1 LRAAGILM
9 QHFTSNGVDI
19 AYVDIGEGKPILL
32 IHGFG
37 SNYAV
42 NWQAT
47 GWISTLTN
55 DGRRVVAMDVRGHGQ
70 SAKLYTVEAY
80 SPALMADDA
89 ANFIRHVGIAPTDVM
104 GYSMG
109 GRISAML
116 AVRHPELVRTLIIG
130 GMGINVVEGIGGE
143 AAIAEALEAPSLED
157 VTTDVGR
164 GYRIFAD
171 QTRSDRAALAK
182 CIFGQRQRLTAAE
195 VATIRAPTLVAVGT
209 KDDVAGSPHRLAA
222 LIPGAEVLEIEG
234 RDHMLATGDRRYKA
248 GVLDFLARHP

>member
-1 LRAAGILM
+1 M
-9 QHFTSNGVDI
+9 QHFSSEGVDI

-47 GWISTLTN
+47 GWISTLTSA
-55 DGRRVVAMDVRGHGQ
+55 GRRVVAMDVRGHGQ
-70 SAKLYTVEAY
+70 SAKLYSVADY

-89 ANFIRHVGIAPTDVM
+89 ANLIHHAGIGPTDVM

-109 GRISAML
+109 GRIAAML
-116 AVRHPELVRTLIIG
+116 AVRHPELVGSLVIG
-130 GMGINVVEGIGGE
+130 GMGINVIEGIGGE
-143 AAIAEALEAPSLED
+143 EAIATALEAPSLD
-157 VTTDVGR
+157 DITTDVGR
-164 GYRIFAD
+164 AYRKFAE
-171 QTRSDRAALAK
+171 QTRSDRTALAR
-182 CIFGQRQRLTAAE
+182 CIFGQRQRLTEEE
-195 VATIRAPTLVAVGT
+195 VRTIRAPTLIAVGT

-234 RDHMLATGDRRYKA
+234 RDHMLATGDRRFKA

>member
-1 LRAAGILM
+1 M
-9 QHFTSNGVDI
+9 QHFSSDGADI

-47 GWISTLTN
+47 GWIATLTN
-55 DGRRVVAMDVRGHGQ
+55 AGRRVVAMDVRGHGQ
-70 SAKLYTVEAY
+70 SAKFYSVDDY
-80 SPALMADDA
+80 SPAIMAGDA
-89 ANFIRHVGIAPTDVM
+89 ANLIRHVGIAPTDVM

-109 GRISAML
+109 GRIAAML
-116 AVRHPELVRTLIIG
+116 AVRHPELVHALIIG
-130 GMGINVVEGIGGE
+130 GMGINVIEGIGGE
-143 AAIAEALEAPSLED
+143 EAIAAALEASSVDD
-157 VTTDVGR
+157 VTSDVGR

-195 VATIRAPTLVAVGT
+195 VGTIRAPTLIAVGT
-209 KDDVAGSPHRLAA
+209 KDDVAGSPQRLAA
-222 LIPGAEVLEIEG
+222 LIPGAEVLEIAN
-234 RDHMLATGDRRYKA
+234 RDHMLATGDRQYTA

>member
-1 LRAAGILM
+1 M

-89 ANFIRHVGIAPTDVM
+89 ANLIRHVGIAPTDVM

>member
-1 LRAAGILM
+1 M
-9 QHFTSNGVDI
+9 QHFSSSGVDI
-19 AYVDIGEGKPILL
+19 AYADIGEGKPILL

-47 GWISTLTN
+47 GWISTLLN
-55 DGRRVVAMDVRGHGQ
+55 DGRRVVAMDVRGHGE
-70 SAKLYTVEAY
+70 SAKLYTVADY
-80 SPALMADDA
+80 KPAVMAEDA
-89 ANFIRHVGIAPTDVM
+89 ANLIRHVGIAPTDVM

-109 GRISAML
+109 GRIAAML
-116 AVRHPELVRTLIIG
+116 AVRHPELVRALIIG

-143 AAIAEALEAPSLED
+143 EAIAAALEAPSLD
-157 VTTDVGR
+157 GITSDVGR
-164 GYRIFAD
+164 GYRKFAE

-182 CIFGQRQRLTAAE
+182 CIFGQRERLTEAE
-195 VATIRAPTLVAVGT
+195 VRTIRAPTLVAVGT
-209 KDDVAGSPHRLAA
+209 RDAVAGSPQRLAA

-234 RDHMLATGDRRYKA
+234 RDHMLATGDRRFKA